1 MKTIIYYLAD
11 DGTRFDDEY
20 KCRDYERAEHLKK
33 YSDHFSFYDKN
44 RKEINFN
51 DEFDGE
57 DVFYV
62 KVNDAI
68 GAEIVSDYWEEVGM
82 ENPIWGEVY
91 NDPRHLGVWGYD
103 CCGIGG
109 WTNISNLL
117 DDIKSE
123 LADIEGA
130 E

>member
-1 MKTIIYYLAD
+1 MKEVCYWVAD

-20 KCRDYERAEHLKK
+20 KCRDYELAEHLKK
-33 YSDHFSFYDKN
+33 HSDHFSFYDRNK
-44 RKEINFN
+44 KEINFN

-57 DVFYV
+57 DIFYV

-68 GAEIVSDYWEEVGM
+68 GAEVVSDYWEDIGM
-82 ENPIWGEVY
+82 ENPIVGMNY
-91 NDPRHLGVWGYD
+91 DDPCHLGVWGYD
-103 CCGIGG
+103 VVGRGG
-109 WTNISNLL
+109 WTNITNLL